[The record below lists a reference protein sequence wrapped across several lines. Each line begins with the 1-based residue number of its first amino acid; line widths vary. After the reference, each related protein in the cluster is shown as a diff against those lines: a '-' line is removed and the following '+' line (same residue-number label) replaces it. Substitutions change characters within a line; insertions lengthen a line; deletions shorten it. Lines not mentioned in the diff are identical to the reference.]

1 MALNKVAQA
10 EADRLK
16 SSYGFTDEDAE
27 EAGKSFAKQIRD
39 AKAKPSAVTE
49 DQPEEE

>member
-16 SSYGFTDEDAE
+16 SQYGFSTEDAE

-39 AKAKPSAVTE
+39 AKAKPEAVT

>member
-1 MALNKVAQA
+1 MALNKVARD

-16 SSYGFTDEDAE
+16 GSYGFTEEDAV

-39 AKAKPSAVTE
+39 AKAKPEVQTE
-49 DQPEEE
+49 ASSEEE